1 MAKKG
6 SPAPAPAPR
15 PSPAPAP
22 RPAPAPA
29 PRPAPAPAPRPAPA
43 PAASRSTAAPAP
55 RPAQQQQ
62 KAPQQPARQ
71 VSASTSKPQPVA
83 AAKTTVSSAGG
94 KTQQQK
100 AKDLLASFGATVSQ
114 KEKATLIDKFG
125 NQGKNIL
132 QNAVKAGGVD
142 VKPKGGANQDKGKPG
157 VTKTPAGTIIDL
169 GDIESIFG
177 NIMDVLGANQ
187 AETFNELEGQYNLDE
202 QFLENQSNERLG
214 EFNLQGVLGQAEA
227 TKYASEQAAGATRF
241 ASTESA
247 RGQIETQRVA
257 SESAER
263 QIGLTGAQERLTAV
277 TRGEQERLGIT
288 ATGEEERKTVA
299 TTGEQQRKTQA
310 ELLAGQERQ
319 IGLTGEQE
327 RLTVG
332 ETARQQRET
341 ELQQELYRRFKEEKD
356 YSQARAAFRA

>member
-1 MAKKG
+1 MAKGG
-6 SPAPAPAPR
+6 SPAPRSA
-15 PSPAPAP
+15 PAPAP

-94 KTQQQK
+94 KTQQQQK

-142 VKPKGGANQDKGKPG
+142 VKPKGGADKDKGKPA
-157 VTKTPAGTIIDL
+157 VTKTPAGTIVDL

-187 AETFNELEGQYNLDE
+187 AETFNELEAQYGLDE

-299 TTGEQQRKTQA
+299 TTGEQQRRTQA